1 MTVLA
6 ALVALLG
13 LVAGCDVLRRRDED
27 SRTEYRSA
35 LYAGGWFLA
44 AVIVTPALL

>member
-1 MTVLA
+1 MIVLA
-6 ALVALLG
+6 GIVALLG
-13 LVAGCDVLRRRDED
+13 LVAGCEILSRRQLDH
-27 SRTEYRSA
+27 RTEYRSA